1 MAFNQNA
8 YDFVIAN
15 LDNPFAI
22 AAAMAELGI
31 SSSQLADAIG
41 VDTAAVNSFLSNA
54 GVAVANET
62 GAGPVDTSPVDTG
75 PVDTGPIYSEP
86 DDSGFE
92 DVIVDPRSGSSGRG
106 PVQSPLSTVS
116 SGSVDTRP
124 VDTSAVYVST
134 PSSTPKATL
143 TSTTITDAENN
154 TYDRGTIL
162 KLAQQVS
169 QNFDASKSSGGAYG
183 VTVDPNTTIG
193 FKASDVEQIL
203 GKAPTSAQMVIFDIA
218 RGLASQGVTDVSELA
233 KYKPTEITEVVSGG
247 EGSDTTQVVTKYID
261 PDTNKEI
268 SLNLGNT
275 YAGEGGTQY
284 GIDID
289 PSGTAKFVTV
299 AEDTSDAGTI
309 LPIVSLALMA
319 VPVIGQSVGTAIL
332 GSTAS
337 AATATAVGN
346 AIINSAIQI
355 AAGVEPE
362 KAIGSAAASIFGSQ
376 ATPAISSLINES
388 LGNVQVS
395 NIIAKAVEGGVKA
408 VLTDQDVGKS
418 AVASL
423 TGQALG
429 SVTQQMIDDPAT
441 ARQIA
446 SAVSMGTS
454 AAVGGQDVATSVL
467 SGLIQGFNAAQK
479 QGGGAASGAS
489 TSASEPS
496 SAGPNLTDDLPDNIL
511 KPITLTPEEIASQG
525 RAIAASPDATVS
537 GITQDPV
544 LQQVINDAID
554 AGNRTLIADTFAKYQ
569 TMPATAEQIEA
580 WVQWAK
586 TNPDENL
593 VQAIETGYQTA
604 GVKPLSESSVSG
616 PTSGSQAQDTTVD
629 TGAPSGR
636 VEVSAPSEPVLTDT
650 SGTVPTDAE
659 VLGQVIADR
668 GGGTPINAG
677 AVTVTAPKEPVLTG
691 DETLPTDTSMGGG
704 LPATPATGG
713 PVVVQGKPDVID
725 AGSVTVTGKKDL
737 LETDPVVVQSTKLID
752 QGEPVVVTGKP
763 EDDLLPTDEQI
774 LDIVKQDIKPE
785 VVPEDLLPTTLA
797 PRTTR
802 PGTRVV
808 DETAGQ
814 LLPLRPGLSEGYLG
828 DIEGTPEE
836 KQQPV
841 WNVRSLKLRRALGI

>member
-41 VDTAAVNSFLSNA
+41 VDTAAVNSFLSDA
-54 GVAVANET
+54 GVAVADET
-62 GAGPVDTSPVDTG
+62 GAGFVDTG

-92 DVIVDPRSGSSGRG
+92 DVIVDPRSGSSGSG

-116 SGSVDTRP
+116 S
-124 VDTSAVYVST
+124 T
-134 PSSTPKATL
+134 PETTL

-154 TYDRGTIL
+154 TYDRETIL

-169 QNFDASKSSGGAYG
+169 QNFDASKSSGGAFG

-193 FKASDVEQIL
+193 FRASDVEQIL

-233 KYKPTEITEVVSGG
+233 KYKPTEITEVVASG

-261 PDTNKEI
+261 PDTNKEFP
-268 SLNLGNT
+268 LNLGQT
-275 YAGEGGTQY
+275 YAGEGGTGY
-284 GIDID
+284 AIDVD

-319 VPVIGQSVGTAIL
+319 VPVIGQSVGAAIL

-454 AAVGGQDVATSVL
+454 SAIGDGDIATSVMA
-467 SGLIQGFNAAQK
+467 GLIQGSNAAQK
-479 QGGGAASGAS
+479 QVSGA
-489 TSASEPS
+489 TSGAPTTTSEPS
-496 SAGPNLTDDLPDNIL
+496 SAGPNLTEDLPDNIL

-525 RAIAASPDATVS
+525 RSIAVSPDATVTD
-537 GITQDPV
+537 IVQDPV
-544 LQQVINDAID
+544 LQQVINDAVD
-554 AGNRTLIADTFAKYQ
+554 AGNRSLIADTFAKYQ
-569 TMPATAEQIEA
+569 STPATPQQVEA

-586 TNPDENL
+586 SNPDENL

-604 GVKPLSESSVSG
+604 GIKPISEG
-616 PTSGSQAQDTTVD
+616 MAAGATNEPQAKDTAID
-629 TGAPSGR
+629 TGAPSSR
-636 VEVSAPSEPVLTDT
+636 LEISAPSEPTLT
-650 SGTVPTDAE
+650 GTTGSLPTDAE
-659 VLGQVIADR
+659 VLNQVIADR
-668 GGGTPINAG
+668 GAG
-677 AVTVTAPKEPVLTG
+677 VPVNDETVTVTAPKESITG
-691 DETLPTDTSMGGG
+691 EGQTLPTDTTTSSE
-704 LPATPATGG
+704 LPTK
-713 PVVVQGKPDVID
+713 PV
-725 AGSVTVTGKKDL
+725 T
-737 LETDPVVVQSTKLID
+737 
-752 QGEPVVVTGKP
+752 GEPVVVTGKP
-763 EDDLLPTDEQI
+763 EINTGTVTVTGKKDILETDPVVVDSTKLNDQPEQVVVQSTKVEDATEPVVVTGKPEEDLLPTDTEI
-774 LDIVKQDIKPE
+774 LDIVKEDLKPKAL
-785 VVPEDLLPTTLA
+785 PEDLLPTTLA
-797 PRTTR
+797 PRRVR

-808 DETAGQ
+808 EDTGQ
-814 LLPLRPGLSEGYLG
+814 ILPLRPGLSEGYLG

-841 WNVRSLKLRRALGI
+841 WNVRSLKLRRLLGI